1 MVFDLFYSSLGPY
14 GALNT
19 ESIKLAASSYTLWPE
34 LYVSSHSSR
43 ADSSKDDRGCS
54 LSWRL

>member
-1 MVFDLFYSSLGPY
+1 MVYDLFYSSLGPY

-43 ADSSKDDRGCS
+43 ADSSKDDRGGS
-54 LSWRL
+54 LS